1 MMTVLLSAAFF
12 TIGLYLTM
20 RGGDGFVDAAA
31 QLAEESGA
39 PRFVVGATLMSVC
52 TTLPELMVSV
62 LATMRGA
69 SALAVGNAVGSAA
82 CNTGLILGM
91 SALLAPAAFRVRE
104 ARSKGGLMIAAAI
117 LLGCFLEDGT
127 MQPGEALGLLA
138 VLFAFLA
145 VNLQSAAGETA
156 ETVPV
161 QHGKGRAALWIHFFL
176 GGMAVVL
183 GARLMVDH
191 GVILARM
198 LGIPESIVGLTL
210 VALRAALWIH
220 FFLGG
225 MAVVLG
231 ARLMVDHGVILARML
246 GIPES
251 IVGLTLVA
259 LGTSLPELMTALAAI
274 RRREGALSVGNIVG
288 ANVLDLALVLPA
300 CTAAGG
306 GVLSVA
312 PEVFL
317 RDLPFTVVL
326 MGIAM
331 LPPMF
336 SGRMRR
342 VQGVLLLGV
351 YGWYLFCL
359 VGG

>member
-62 LATMRGA
+62 LAAIRGA

-91 SALLAPAAFRVRE
+91 SALLAPAAFRMRE

-117 LLGCFLEDGT
+117 LLGCFLEDGI

-145 VNLQSAAGETA
+145 VNLQSAAGEAAGTA
-156 ETVPV
+156 PV
-161 QHGKGRAALWIHFFL
+161 QRGKGRAALWIHFFL

-198 LGIPESIVGLTL
+198 LGIPESI
-210 VALRAALWIH
+210 I
-220 FFLGG
+220 
-225 MAVVLG
+225 
-231 ARLMVDHGVILARML
+231 
-246 GIPES
+246 
-251 IVGLTLVA
+251 GLTLVA

-288 ANVLDLALVLPA
+288 ANLLDLTLVLPA

-306 GVLSVA
+306 GILPVE

-342 VQGVLLLGV
+342 AQGVLLLGV
-351 YGWYLFCL
+351 YGWYLLCL
-359 VGG
+359 MGG

>member
-117 LLGCFLEDGT
+117 LLGCFLEDGI

-156 ETVPV
+156 ESVPV

-198 LGIPESIVGLTL
+198 LGIPESI
-210 VALRAALWIH
+210 I
-220 FFLGG
+220 
-225 MAVVLG
+225 
-231 ARLMVDHGVILARML
+231 
-246 GIPES
+246 
-251 IVGLTLVA
+251 GLTLVA

-306 GVLSVA
+306 GILSVA

-342 VQGVLLLGV
+342 AQGVLLLGV

-359 VGG
+359 VGR

>member
-1 MMTVLLSAAFF
+1 MTVLLSAAFF

-156 ETVPV
+156 ESVPV
-161 QHGKGRAALWIHFFL
+161 QHGKG
-176 GGMAVVL
+176 
-183 GARLMVDH
+183 
-191 GVILARM
+191 
-198 LGIPESIVGLTL
+198 
-210 VALRAALWIH
+210 RAALWIH

-342 VQGVLLLGV
+342 VQGILLLGV